1 MKNLIKKIFDLY
13 KKYKEIF
20 WYLVVGGLTTLVSF
34 GTYAIFY
41 NLCEINA
48 ALSEALSWACAVI
61 FAYPTNKFLVFEHH
75 GKNILKE
82 FFSFVMSRVATGL
95 FGIGFMWLFVD
106 ILHGNSLLMKA
117 LSSIVVLVLNYVFSK
132 LITFRKS
139 KEEKKI
145 EEAKKEEANK

>member
-1 MKNLIKKIFDLY
+1 MKNLINKLLDLY

-20 WYLVVGGLTTLVSF
+20 WYLVVGGLTTVVSF
-34 GTYAIFY
+34 VSYAIFY
-41 NLCEINA
+41 NLCDINA
-48 ALSEALSWACAVI
+48 AVSETLSWACAVL

-75 GKNILKE
+75 GKNILVE

-117 LSSIVVLVLNYVFSK
+117 LSSIVILVLNYVFSK

-139 KEEKKI
+139 KAE
-145 EEAKKEEANK
+145 KKEEVNEDEKVSK